1 MPRSPLA
8 PLPSLQKLALAL
20 RFSIIECMAKKRGG
34 GRRKK
39 VQLRKETIYTL
50 FALGFV
56 VVGILQLLS
65 FSKQGDVLITVQQIL
80 EQNFSTM
87 QYLFPFV
94 FIFVGFL
101 FFRFKFFLSR
111 PHVTIGYI
119 LAFFSLVGLLKTGA
133 VGRHMF
139 QILSDILGNVGSD
152 LVYIAGVFVG
162 LVVFFDT
169 SIDELLQGLFAVL
182 NAVPKFI
189 PSGAVSLFKSKKP
202 VKGKEL
208 TIKQLALDDAP
219 GPKIN
224 GKDKAIFPSSKME
237 EKDVVVKKKDQ
248 SELISDKL
256 VTNVLENGMWENPPL
271 SLLSDSAGAKAERG
285 DVKRIAQVIEK
296 TLESFGIAARVAEV
310 NLGPSVTQYALEIAL
325 GTKVSK
331 ITSLAND
338 LALATEAPSGQ
349 IRIEAPIPGRSLV
362 GIEIPNRSLEVVPL
376 RTMLSS
382 QAMHKAKSKLSVA
395 MGLDVSG
402 SPVVAD
408 IAKMPHVLIAG
419 TTGSGKSYLLN
430 AFICSFLFRAS
441 PQEVKLILV
450 DPKRVE
456 FTQYNGIP
464 HLLTPVIVEPEKI
477 LSALKWA
484 MGEMERRYKI
494 FAERGVRNIDS
505 YNELSGFQALPYV
518 VIVVDE
524 LADLMMLAPVE
535 VEDAIARLAQMARA
549 TGIHLVIATQRP
561 SVNVITG
568 LIKANIP
575 TRIALNVSSQ
585 IDSRVILDGP
595 GAEKL
600 LGRGDMLYVPPDAA
614 KPSRIQGA
622 YVSEKEVQRL
632 VGYLKEKAPEV
643 NYTEEVTQQQ
653 VSIKGK
659 GSGGMASSGG
669 EGLDNLFD
677 DAVRV
682 VCQYDKASAS
692 LLQRKLSVGYSRA
705 AKLLD
710 QLEENGIIGPA
721 EGSKPRDVL
730 SKNADEVLAQ
740 VHGE

>member
-1 MPRSPLA
+1 
-8 PLPSLQKLALAL
+8 
-20 RFSIIECMAKKRGG
+20 MAKKHGG

-39 VQLRKETIYTL
+39 VKLRKETIYTL

-56 VVGILQLLS
+56 VVGILMLLS
-65 FSKQGDVLITVQQIL
+65 FSRQGDVLIAVQELLQ
-80 EQNFSTM
+80 QNFSTM

-94 FIFVGFL
+94 FILIGFL
-101 FFRFKFFLSR
+101 FFKFKFFLSK
-111 PHVTIGYI
+111 PHVAIGYI
-119 LAFFSLVGLLKTGA
+119 LAFFSMVGVLRTGA

-139 QILSDILGNVGSD
+139 QILSDILGNVGAD
-152 LVYIAGVFVG
+152 AVYIAGVFVG

-169 SIDELLQGLFAVL
+169 SLDELMQGFFAVL

-189 PSGAVSLFKSKKP
+189 PSAFLSVFKSKRP
-202 VKGKEL
+202 IKGKEM
-208 TIKQLALDDAP
+208 TIKQLSISDAP
-219 GPKIN
+219 EPKIN
-224 GKDKAIFPSSKME
+224 DKNKTIFPSSKME
-237 EKDVVVKKKDQ
+237 EKDVLVKKKDK
-248 SELISDKL
+248 SELISEKL
-256 VTNVLENGMWENPPL
+256 VTNVLEAGMWENPPI
-271 SLLSDSAGAKAERG
+271 SILSDSQGTKAERG
-285 DVKRIAQVIEK
+285 DVKRTAQIIEK

-310 NLGPSVTQYALEIAL
+310 NLGPAVTQYALEIAL

-376 RTMLSS
+376 RTMLTS
-382 QAMHKAKSKLSVA
+382 QVIQKAKSKLSVA

-402 SPVVAD
+402 NPVVAD

-419 TTGSGKSYLLN
+419 TTGSGKSYLMN
-430 AFICSFLFRAS
+430 AFICTLLFRAS
-441 PQEVKLILV
+441 PQEVKMILV

-484 MGEMERRYKI
+484 MGEMDRRYKL

-518 VIVVDE
+518 VIIVDE

-614 KPSRIQGA
+614 KPTRIQGA

-632 VGYLKEKAPEV
+632 VNYLKEKVPEV
-643 NYTEEVTQQQ
+643 NYTEEVTTQQIS
-653 VSIKGK
+653 VKGK
-659 GSGGMASSGG
+659 GLASSGAG

-705 AKLLD
+705 AKILD